1 VNPNFGNNLADKQ
14 LIDQVLRG
22 DDRAFETLIRQT
34 EKLVAQIVFKMIPV
48 AEDRKDLAQDIYL
61 KVYHHLTTFK
71 FQSKFSTWVAQI
83 AFNTCLSW
91 VDKKKP
97 VYPGN
102 LHQGE
107 SAALSSETLY
117 NTPVNSHSA
126 ETSLYNKEAAF
137 IVGREIDKLPP
148 IYKTLVI
155 LFHQES
161 LSYGELAQITG
172 LAEGTVKS
180 SLFRARKMLREN
192 LLMKYEKEAL

>member
-1 VNPNFGNNLADKQ
+1 MNPYFGNNPADKQ
-14 LIDQVLRG
+14 LIERVLRG
-22 DDRAFETLIRQT
+22 DNRAFETLMGQT

-48 AEDRKDLAQDIYL
+48 AEDRNDLAQDIYL
-61 KVYHHLTTFK
+61 KVYHNLGSFK
-71 FQSKFSTWVAQI
+71 FKCKFSTWVAQI

-102 LHQGE
+102 LQQE
-107 SAALSSETLY
+107 EPAALTTETLY
-117 NTPVNSHSA
+117 HTPVNSHSS
-126 ETSLYNKEAAF
+126 ETTLFNKEVAA
-137 IVGREIDKLPP
+137 IVAKEIERLPP
-148 IYKTLVI
+148 IYKTLVV

-161 LSYGELAQITG
+161 MSYEELSQITG

-180 SLFRARKMLREN
+180 SLFRARKMLKEN